1 MKKGYKGYRLNR
13 RQPKSEAIKRYN
25 KLYIK
30 YKEYSEKTLQE
41 LEEMLPILNA
51 GYKKVCM
58 EVMRDKFILDLKSKQ
73 TEEITEGE
81 V

>member
-1 MKKGYKGYRLNR
+1 MKKGYRLNR
-13 RQPKSEAIKRYN
+13 RQPKSEAIKQYN
-25 KLYIK
+25 KLHTK

-51 GYKKVCM
+51 GYKEVCM

-73 TEEITEGE
+73 TEELTEGE